1 MAERL
6 AGLAGWQ
13 SYAVKKSSVQLRDT
27 AADTSG
33 RVNNHGELEK
43 RWLYHGTTAE
53 IIPLI
58 IQQGFNRA
66 FAGRNAV
73 AYGKGSR
80 GR

>member
-1 MAERL
+1 
-6 AGLAGWQ
+6 
-13 SYAVKKSSVQLRDT
+13 VKKSSVQLRD
-27 AADTSG
+27 AAPDTSG
-33 RVNNHGELEK
+33 RINNKGELEK